1 VTKAPVVG
9 DYDVCATQGPALG
22 AGETKLFACGS
33 ANKHGRYVVVQL
45 KGKNFLTLCEV
56 EVYGGVPNQ

>member
-22 AGETKLFACGS
+22 AGETKLFACPS
-33 ANKHGRYVVVQL
+33 YGRYVVVQL

-56 EVYGGVPNQ
+56 EVYGTIATQQ